1 MSDFRHERFPVGALY
16 GAAGVVGI
24 TLALVFGMRFGL
36 VERPETAPQQR
47 VAAKVKVIAERQF
60 RFADR
65 ADGAL
70 VVTDATTDTVVTTLE
85 PGSNSGFIRGTMRGL
100 MRERMLHQVDRN
112 GLVKITQWADGAL
125 TLTDPSTGRIIEL
138 GSFGG
143 TNRAAYAALMA
154 APVASA
160 PKVPASSMAKAA

>member
-16 GAAGVVGI
+16 GAAGMIGI
-24 TLALVFGMRFGL
+24 TMALVFGMRFGI
-36 VERPETAPQQR
+36 VERPQTAPQHR
-47 VAAKVKVIAERQF
+47 VEAKVRIVDERQF

-70 VVTDATTDTVVTTLE
+70 VVTDATNNTVAMILE

-100 MRERMLHQVDRN
+100 MRERMLHEVDRK
-112 GLVKITQWADGAL
+112 GPVTITQWADGAL

-138 GSFGG
+138 GSFGN
-143 TNRAAYAALMA
+143 TNRAAYAALLAKPAPGMKPA
-154 APVASA
+154 AAGPG
-160 PKVPASSMAKAA
+160 AA

>member
-16 GAAGVVGI
+16 GAAGMIGI
-24 TLALVFGMRFGL
+24 TMALVFGMRFGV
-36 VERPETAPQQR
+36 VERPETAPQHR
-47 VAAKVKVIAERQF
+47 VEAKVKVIVERQF
-60 RFADR
+60 LFADR

-70 VVTDATTDTVVTTLE
+70 VVTDATNNTLAMILE

-100 MRERMLHQVDRN
+100 MRERMLHEVDRK
-112 GLVKITQWADGAL
+112 GPVTVTQWADGAL

-143 TNRAAYAALMA
+143 TNRAAYAALLAKPAPGVTPA
-154 APVASA
+154 AAGPG
-160 PKVPASSMAKAA
+160 AA